1 MRGCAWIYALFSRE
15 DMQTGWGQGGDRAQG
30 ADGNM
35 KAERADQQVSNK
47 GKKGRGNYSGK
58 QGRFFLPTLLQGVR
72 AAKKDGR
79 LFFKSDKKARMDFF
93 ELTDL
98 S

>member
-1 MRGCAWIYALFSRE
+1 MRGYAWIYALLSRE

-35 KAERADQQVSNK
+35 KAERADQQVSNR

-58 QGRFFLPTLLQGVR
+58 QGRFFLPALLQRVR
-72 AAKKDGR
+72 AAKKEGR
-79 LFFKSDKKARMDFF
+79 LFFRVIKKSGWTF
-93 ELTDL
+93 L

>member
-79 LFFKSDKKARMDFF
+79 LFFRVTKKSGWTF
-93 ELTDL
+93 L

>member
-1 MRGCAWIYALFSRE
+1 MPILMRGCAWIYALFSRE

-47 GKKGRGNYSGK
+47 GKKGRGKLFRQAGAVFSACPAARGAGGQNGWRSV
-58 QGRFFLPTLLQGVR
+58 LQQ
-72 AAKKDGR
+72 
-79 LFFKSDKKARMDFF
+79 
-93 ELTDL
+93 
-98 S
+98 